1 MTGRNLL
8 ILIII
13 RGFRTFRKTV
23 ACSRFSVGWGGV
35 GKIRGGVWGI
45 RLRRHCSL
53 AILSTTSRVVT
64 LISFFAL
71 LPN

>member
-13 RGFRTFRKTV
+13 RGFRKTV
-23 ACSRFSVGWGGV
+23 ACSRFSVGWGAV

-45 RLRRHCSL
+45 RLRRHCSV